1 MSQERYIE
9 EMFEE
14 FQIPKDPSIRTP
26 MQENLKL
33 PALEEESSTPRQLHY
48 VAKFPYRK
56 FIGVIIYLNVC
67 TRPTI
72 SYAISI
78 LAQFNAKPTFLACKA
93 LLWLCKFLYN
103 TKSDKLTLGGGV
115 STPVITSFCDSDW
128 GGCINTRYSRSGHV
142 VFVGNGPVVWY
153 SKRQTNVAQSSA
165 EAEFVA
171 KAPCCQNSNFVRR
184 IINCANIPGIRFRLA
199 SGLWSDN
206 QSSIAIA
213 LNPVLHNRTKH
224 IAIKY
229 QYVNECVQ
237 NGSVVIDFVRSKDNY
252 SDMFTK
258 PVGPIIFLGHS
269 CFVMGQMEI
278 PRVLKKV
285 KTVEEDILPCP
296 CCSLGVYE

>member
-1 MSQERYIE
+1 M
-9 EMFEE
+9 
-14 FQIPKDPSIRTP
+14 
-26 MQENLKL
+26 
-33 PALEEESSTPRQLHY
+33 
-48 VAKFPYRK
+48 
-56 FIGVIIYLNVC
+56 
-67 TRPTI
+67 
-72 SYAISI
+72 
-78 LAQFNAKPTFLACKA
+78 
-93 LLWLCKFLYN
+93 
-103 TKSDKLTLGGGV
+103 
-115 STPVITSFCDSDW
+115 
-128 GGCINTRYSRSGHV
+128 
-142 VFVGNGPVVWY
+142 
-153 SKRQTNVAQSSA
+153 
-165 EAEFVA
+165 
-171 KAPCCQNSNFVRR
+171 RR

-258 PVGPIIFLGHS
+258 PVGPIIFLSHS
-269 CFVMGQMEI
+269 EYVMGHMEI
-278 PRVLKKV
+278 PKVLKKV